1 MQLRASIGGKEYAW
15 DTAEPVELS
24 TSQVFHQIEGAGSLS
39 LFGGGVPT
47 AKPYRVGEFVGDTR
61 QGGSVNVEVIT
72 VVPHLHG
79 THTESI
85 GHVTDERVHVSYVLR
100 EAFVP
105 ATVLSVVP
113 EHVGDTGDSSAP
125 APQLGDLLITAR
137 ALAEAYSRVGGPEGF
152 TEGLVLRTLPNQPS
166 KRTTDYDQMQPAY
179 FTAEAMALVVAWGV
193 QHLVVDLPSLD
204 RLDDGG
210 ALTAHRIYW
219 GLPAG
224 SKSLREARRPLA
236 TVSELA
242 FVPDALHD
250 GAVILHLQVPPW
262 LSDAAP
268 SRIMAYVC
276 TPE

>member
-1 MQLRASIGGKEYAW
+1 MLLRASIGGQDYAW
-15 DTAEPVELS
+15 DTAEPIELS
-24 TSQVFHQIEGAGSLS
+24 TSQAFHQAEDVPSLS
-39 LFGGGVPT
+39 LFGGGVPR
-47 AKPYRVGEFVGDTR
+47 AEPYRVGEFVGDTR

-72 VVPHLHG
+72 VAPHLHG

-85 GHVTDERVHVSYVLR
+85 GHVTDERVFVSYVLR

-105 ATVLSVVP
+105 ATVISVTPVRA
-113 EHVGDTGDSSAP
+113 GDTDETSTPTPQPGDT
-125 APQLGDLLITAR
+125 LITAR
-137 ALAEAYSRVGGPEGF
+137 ALAEAYSRAGAREGF
-152 TEGLVLRTLPNQPS
+152 AEGLIIRTLPNEPS
-166 KRTTDYDQMQPAY
+166 KRTADYDQLHPAY

-193 QHLVVDLPSLD
+193 QHLVVDMPSLD

-219 GLPAG
+219 GLPPG

-250 GAVILHLQVPPW
+250 GPVILHLQVPPW